1 MNRRG
6 TQPTPALRE
15 LPAPY
20 GMAREGRLTCIDL
33 FCGCGGFSLGMRR
46 AGFSVLAAIDF
57 NAEAIA
63 TFDRNFPDVPFVLH
77 QDLTAFGPE
86 KLAELIWPGS
96 SARLVI
102 DVIVGGPPCQGYS
115 IARQVDS
122 ANHGQRIKHDPRRSL
137 YREFLR
143 YVGFFQPRAFVMENV
158 LGLRNAA
165 GGEYFTAV
173 QKEARAL
180 GRGQGRPGYRVH
192 GQVEDAW
199 ELGVP
204 QKRHRQLIVG
214 VRNDLPGYFLPELQH
229 APRAEPRPC
238 LWDAIGDLPVLR
250 AGSGDQ
256 KRDHDLLRRNE
267 HVEHQGGSALRYLC
281 KVLEIDHAKKLTGHV
296 ARPHSERDLRDF
308 ALLRE
313 GENSATAMRVRG
325 VEFEFPYDKSTFK
338 DRYTRQSRWR
348 PCSTIVAHLRARGK
362 TTTEYKGGV
371 VTL

>member
-165 GGEYFTAV
+165 
-173 QKEARAL
+173 
-180 GRGQGRPGYRVH
+180 
-192 GQVEDAW
+192 
-199 ELGVP
+199 
-204 QKRHRQLIVG
+204 VG
-214 VRNDLPGYFLPELQH
+214 
-229 APRAEPRPC
+229 
-238 LWDAIGDLPVLR
+238 
-250 AGSGDQ
+250 
-256 KRDHDLLRRNE
+256 
-267 HVEHQGGSALRYLC
+267 
-281 KVLEIDHAKKLTGHV
+281 
-296 ARPHSERDLRDF
+296 
-308 ALLRE
+308 
-313 GENSATAMRVRG
+313 
-325 VEFEFPYDKSTFK
+325 
-338 DRYTRQSRWR
+338 
-348 PCSTIVAHLRARGK
+348 
-362 TTTEYKGGV
+362 
-371 VTL
+371 